1 MDAAMSQETTIYIVN
16 LTVGLI
22 LAALMTQHW
31 RRDGQENGLRYWTI
45 AAWVLAVAD
54 VLFALRPSLPFWA
67 GRFFPT
73 LMVTAGHGVLL
84 LAALRTAGRL
94 MPWRAVAV
102 VPVLHAIALGA
113 FLVIDPESMWRTVV
127 NGLTWGGL
135 SLATAVALRVGPE
148 STRRAFLLPAVVF
161 LWQAIFHLVR
171 TLTAASGAVLA
182 DAAREPL
189 LQLLGDLEVSLFM
202 VALFVSVLAAHLRQ
216 ANAQL
221 RAALGDVRQLSSLLR
236 ICAWCSKVRTDAGEW
251 ERLEKY
257 LDERRIDVT
266 HAICGSCAVKMESQ
280 VDEIGRPDAPTPITP

>member
-1 MDAAMSQETTIYIVN
+1 MDALMSQETTIYTVN
-16 LTVGLI
+16 LIIGLI

-31 RRDGQENGLRYWTI
+31 RRDGQEHGLRYWTM

-67 GRFFPT
+67 SRFFPT
-73 LMVTAGHGVLL
+73 LMVTVGHGVLL
-84 LAALRTAGRL
+84 LAAQRTAGRL
-94 MPWRAVAV
+94 IPWRTVAV

-135 SLATAVALRVGPE
+135 SLATAAALRTGPE
-148 STRRAFLLPAVVF
+148 SIRRAFLIPAVVF

-171 TLTAASGAVLA
+171 TLTAASGAVLS
-182 DAAREPL
+182 DASNQSL
-189 LQLLGDLEVSLFM
+189 VQLLGDLEVSLFM
-202 VALFVSVLAAHLRQ
+202 VALFVSVLAAHLRE

-236 ICAWCSKVRTDAGEW
+236 ICAWCKKVRTDAGEW
-251 ERLEKY
+251 ERLEKF
-257 LDERRIDVT
+257 LHERRIDVT
-266 HAICGSCAVKMESQ
+266 HAMCGDCAVRMESQ
-280 VDEIGRPDAPTPITP
+280 VDEIGGPDAPGRLTP